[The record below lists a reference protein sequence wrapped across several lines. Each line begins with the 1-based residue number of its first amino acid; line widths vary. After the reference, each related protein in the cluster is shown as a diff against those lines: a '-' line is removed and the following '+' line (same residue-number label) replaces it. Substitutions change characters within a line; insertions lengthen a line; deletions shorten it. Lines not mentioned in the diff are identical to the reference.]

1 MAVFPGVEA
10 LDELKVQT
18 GIYPAEFGRA
28 LGAVVSL
35 QTRSGA
41 NAFRGTAFEF
51 LRNGRF
57 DANDWFNNRAG
68 RPKPDFSFHQFGGA
82 LGGPIVRNRTF
93 FFGDYQGLRID
104 QDLTL
109 VSTVPSDAMR
119 AGDFSELR
127 RTLYDPRTG
136 APFPGNIIPSD
147 RIDDVAR
154 NVIEELYPRA
164 NTPGRRVASGQTID
178 NYVINPEQRRRDD
191 QFDVRVDHAF
201 SAANRAFL
209 RYSLQDA
216 WRRIPPS
223 LPRGDGSAVPGT
235 YDTDAQSL
243 AVNDT
248 HVFGP
253 GVMNELR
260 VGWSAIDIGI
270 ERVGFGENIA
280 DADGHPRRQ
289 PRRTHERD
297 GHDRVCDA
305 GHARSRVWRR
315 PRHGEHQR
323 VPGDRQRDLRAR
335 PPHAQGGR
343 QSHPPEA
350 ARLLLRHPARPLRS
364 PLGPDVELCRVGAR
378 LRARSQHG
386 IRVCQLHPR
395 SARRLRPVDAGSAVH
410 GTPSGGLGVRAGR
423 PAGRQPADAE
433 SRPSMGSVRAVRR
446 RRRSPVELRHG
457 DGPVRRGVAG
467 RADWRDRRGAAP
479 ADLLEDRLRP
489 APGICLRPARHRSD
503 DAARRVRHVLEHA
516 VDGHRVVEGAES
528 AVSAGAA
535 ARRIRRRTSPS

>member
-1 MAVFPGVEA
+1 MTLVPGGVSETVVVTADNALVQRASSDVSATLAGEQIEALPLNDRNFVQLARTVPGVARGVPGENIDGASSVSWRHSSSLAANGQRNRDNNFLLDGLDNNEVWINSVAVFPGVEA

-119 AGDFSELR
+119 TGDFSELR

-136 APFPGNIIPSD
+136 APFPGNVISSD
-147 RIDDVAR
+147 RIDQVAR
-154 NVIEELYPRA
+154 NVIDQLYPRA
-164 NTPGRRVASGQTID
+164 NTPGRRVANGQTID
-178 NYVINPEQRRRDD
+178 NYVINPEQRRSDD
-191 QFDVRVDHAF
+191 QFDVRIDHAF
-201 SAANRAFL
+201 GAANRAFL
-209 RYSLQDA
+209 RYSLQNA

-223 LPRGDGSAVPGT
+223 LPLGDGTPVPGT

-280 DADGHPRRQ
+280 DQMGIPGVNLDERTAGWSRSGLQ
-289 PRRTHERD
+289 RRTC
-297 GHDRVCDA
+297 GGSGLAAVPA
-305 GHARSRVWRR
+305 
-315 PRHGEHQR
+315 QR
-323 VPGDRQRDLRAR
+323 
-335 PPHAQGGR
+335 
-343 QSHPPEA
+343 
-350 ARLLLRHPARPLRS
+350 
-364 PLGPDVELCRVGAR
+364 
-378 LRARSQHG
+378 
-386 IRVCQLHPR
+386 I
-395 SARRLRPVDAGSAVH
+395 
-410 GTPSGGLGVRAGR
+410 
-423 PAGRQPADAE
+423 
-433 SRPSMGSVRAVRR
+433 
-446 RRRSPVELRHG
+446 
-457 DGPVRRGVAG
+457 
-467 RADWRDRRGAAP
+467 
-479 ADLLEDRLRP
+479 P
-489 APGICLRPARHRSD
+489 APSR
-503 DAARRVRHVLEHA
+503 
-516 VDGHRVVEGAES
+516 
-528 AVSAGAA
+528 
-535 ARRIRRRTSPS
+535 